1 MARYFFK
8 KTVVNNKALHIVL
21 TILIGAFVF
30 FNTAYELYYYTFNDQ
45 KHCSSG
51 DLTIHLT
58 WWSRIIGYILFFI
71 VAYYTFKCF
80 TGKLLI
86 SKWFSLLGL
95 FLMCF
100 IHYHNTYSLVI
111 GYGGCR
117 GVYQDHFYSSN
128 RVANSLE
135 EPSWSFCDSTN
146 TLDEMK
152 GWSYGYEVKNNT
164 LIIYRIKEDKVQVS
178 LPILFWQFENN
189 VFAKDNSDSKRR
201 LQEAKTVLR
210 TCIYHKYDTKEELS
224 AD

>member
-1 MARYFFK
+1 MGLLF
-8 KTVVNNKALHIVL
+8 
-21 TILIGAFVF
+21 F
-30 FNTAYELYYYTFNDQ
+30 FNTFYELYYYTFNDQ

-71 VAYYTFKCF
+71 VAYYTFKCL

-95 FLMCF
+95 FLICI

-117 GVYQDHFYSSN
+117 GVYQDHFYSSD

-164 LIIYRIKEDKVQVS
+164 LIIYRIKDYKVQVP
-178 LPILFWQFENN
+178 LPILFWQFENS
-189 VFAKDNSDSKRR
+189 VFTKDNSDSKRR

-210 TCIYHKYDTKEELS
+210 TCIYHKYDVNEELS